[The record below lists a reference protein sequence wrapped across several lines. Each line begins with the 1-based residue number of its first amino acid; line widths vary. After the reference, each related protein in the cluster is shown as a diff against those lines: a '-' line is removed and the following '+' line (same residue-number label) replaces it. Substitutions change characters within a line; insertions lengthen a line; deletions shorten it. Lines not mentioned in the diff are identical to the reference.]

1 MKSEPVTRLD
11 DEQLIGEFSRAADEL
26 GNAVNLWL
34 PTKKATEELFAV
46 RNEIRSRGPK
56 VRRQLVPLLESD
68 NRFVRY
74 YAAQQLLALE
84 PKRSREVIEE
94 SAKQGDAV
102 AGDAGMFLHFID
114 SGVYKPE

>member
-1 MKSEPVTRLD
+1 MKSQPLSQLD
-11 DEQLIGEFSRAADEL
+11 DDQLIAKFARAAERL
-26 GNAVNLWL
+26 GNAINLWL
-34 PTKKATEELFAV
+34 PTERETEELFAV

-56 VRRQLVPLLESD
+56 AQRQLVPLLESD

-84 PKRSREVIEE
+84 PKRSRQVIEE
-94 SAKQGDAV
+94 NAKQGDAV

-114 SGVYKPE
+114 AGVYKPE